1 MIAGLPSFT
10 TMSGTKPLGFV
21 SLHVHLC
28 LPLPNPN
35 LLTLQTTLDPELA
48 MKLKFLP
55 LIAVLATPF
64 VTTTASAGDQI
75 AESICSYIAANDKNS
90 LRKTLSDSRMR
101 LKNVYDGVAC
111 DGLPMIRFAIK
122 HNAADTAEFIIK
134 QLPGSQIAKMGDAEW
149 AASNGFAQ
157 SPVIEALKARSS
169 S

>member
-1 MIAGLPSFT
+1 
-10 TMSGTKPLGFV
+10 
-21 SLHVHLC
+21 
-28 LPLPNPN
+28 
-35 LLTLQTTLDPELA
+35 

-55 LIAVLATPF
+55 LIAVLVTPF
-64 VTTTASAGDQI
+64 VTTTAAANDQV
-75 AESICSYIAANDKNS
+75 AQSLCSYIQADDKNN
-90 LRKTLSDSRMR
+90 LRKTLSDSRLR

-134 QLPGSQIAKMGDAEW
+134 QLPGSQIVKMADAEW

-157 SPVIEALKARSS
+157 SPIIETLKARSS